1 MYPNFFCNFFLP
13 NILFSIFHVFK
24 RIHWLKLN
32 CLHMHE
38 CGVICWVMSN
48 LLVIFLKRK
57 NDSPS
62 NSSWWCR
69 RLLNQGWDFIS
80 SSHMSAEISRDSLLC
95 KSREGFLSFFEYNSH
110 TMSRKQHF
118 ATLYPFVL
126 EFFLAHS
133 MMFIEP
139 WWWGREG
146 NTDVP
151 FSAEH

>member
-118 ATLYPFVL
+118 ATLSVSFHSWVLSGPFHDVHWAL
-126 EFFLAHS
+126 V
-133 MMFIEP
+133 M
-139 WWWGREG
+139 RERREYRCS
-146 NTDVP
+146 
-151 FSAEH
+151 F